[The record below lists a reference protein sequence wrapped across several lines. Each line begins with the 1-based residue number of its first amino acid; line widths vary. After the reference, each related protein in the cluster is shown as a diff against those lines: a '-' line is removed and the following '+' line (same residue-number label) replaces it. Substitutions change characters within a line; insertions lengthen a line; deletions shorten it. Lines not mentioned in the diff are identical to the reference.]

1 MRRYEGRVTA
11 VTGGSHGIGEATARR
26 LAAEGARVAILD
38 IADASEAAGRLRDA
52 GLTAHGYEADVA
64 SERSVAAAAARIAE
78 ELGPVDV
85 LVNNA
90 GVLLPGT
97 ALSVSMDDWRRT
109 FAVNVDAI
117 LLTARAF
124 LPGMVERSA
133 GAIVNVA
140 STGGL
145 FGVPDLA
152 AYNASKGAVV
162 NLTRNLSTDFRR
174 AGVRVNCV
182 CPGWVPT
189 GFNDPLLTAV
199 SDAEVAELVERT
211 VPAGRQAD
219 PSEVAAAI
227 AFLGSDDASYVSG
240 HALVVDGGMA
250 AAL

>member
-1 MRRYEGRVTA
+1 MRRYEGQVVA
-11 VTGGSHGIGEATARR
+11 LTGGGHGIGEATARR
-26 LAAEGARVAILD
+26 LAAEGAHVAILD
-38 IADASEAAGRLRDA
+38 IADAAGAIERLRDT
-52 GLTAHGYEADVA
+52 GLTAHAYHVDVA
-64 SERSVAAAAARIAE
+64 SERSVAAAAGRIADE
-78 ELGPVDV
+78 MGAVEV

-97 ALSVSMDDWRRT
+97 ALTVSMDDWRRT

-162 NLTRNLSTDFRR
+162 NLTRNMSTDFRR
-174 AGVRVNCV
+174 TGVRVNCV

-189 GFNDPLLTAV
+189 GFNDPLLATV

-211 VPAGRQAD
+211 VPAGRQAE